1 MSQAATPQL
10 RAEAQPVRTG
20 FAPALVATWVL
31 TWRELVRYA
40 RQPSRIAASLGTS
53 LLIWI
58 FLGSGFA
65 ASFSSPHATGAPAAV
80 ATSPAL
86 TPAATSLHE
95 GAGSYALHL
104 LPGMLALTVVF
115 SSVFGS
121 ISLIDDRN
129 EGFLQSVLVSPTP
142 RWALVASKLLG
153 GSLLALG
160 QAVLLLPGIY
170 LFGARPG
177 LFSLVEAV
185 AALACASL
193 GVTALGLA
201 LAWRINSVQGFHGV
215 MNLVLMPMW
224 LLAGTL
230 FPIQGASGWLR
241 PLMLIDPLTWPS
253 EALRH
258 AVTATPPAASLP
270 VTWLLALLFPA
281 IASFFAWISMRG
293 RAN

>member
-1 MSQAATPQL
+1 MTQATAPLHAQLQPARSGLSSALAATW
-10 RAEAQPVRTG
+10 T
-20 FAPALVATWVL
+20 L
-31 TWRELVRYA
+31 TWRELIRYA
-40 RQPSRIAASLGTS
+40 RQPSRIAATLGTS
-53 LLIWI
+53 ILIWI

-65 ASFSSPHATGAPAAV
+65 ASFSSPATI
-80 ATSPAL
+80 
-86 TPAATSLHE
+86 AATSDS
-95 GAGSYALHL
+95 AGSYALHL

-153 GSLLALG
+153 GSLIALS

-177 LFSLVEAV
+177 ILALVEAV

-258 AVTATPPAASLP
+258 AVTGTAPAASLGL
-270 VTWLLALLFPA
+270 TWLLTLLFPTL
-281 IASFFAWISMRG
+281 ASLFAWASMRG
-293 RAN
+293 KAK

>member
-1 MSQAATPQL
+1 MSHPAPPHNTETQPI
-10 RAEAQPVRTG
+10 RAG
-20 FAPALVATWVL
+20 FAAALSATWVL
-31 TWRELVRYA
+31 TRRELIRYA

-53 LLIWI
+53 LLIWV

-65 ASFSSPHATGAPAAV
+65 ASFASPAAV
-80 ATSPAL
+80 SA
-86 TPAATSLHE
+86 

-142 RWALVASKLLG
+142 RWTLVASKLLG
-153 GSLLALG
+153 GSMLALG
-160 QAVLLLPGIY
+160 QAALLLPGVY
-170 LFGARPG
+170 FFGARPG
-177 LFSLVEAV
+177 ILSLIEAI
-185 AALACASL
+185 AALACASV
-193 GVTALGLA
+193 GVTAVGLA

-241 PLMLIDPLTWPS
+241 PLMLLDPLTWPS

-258 AVTATPPAASLP
+258 AVTGTPPVASLT
-270 VTWLLALLFPA
+270 VTWLLALLFPTL
-281 IASFFAWISMRG
+281 ASLFAWFSMR
-293 RAN
+293 RKAN

>member
-1 MSQAATPQL
+1 MSHDAGNVPAARHAEV
-10 RAEAQPVRTG
+10 RAEVQPVRGG
-20 FAPALVATWVL
+20 FATALAATWVL
-31 TWRELVRYA
+31 TRRELVRYA

-65 ASFSSPHATGAPAAV
+65 ASF
-80 ATSPAL
+80 TSPAAS
-86 TPAATSLHE
+86 AATHD

-177 LFSLVEAV
+177 VFALIEAV
-185 AALACASL
+185 AALACTSL

-241 PLMLIDPLTWPS
+241 PLMLADPLTWPS

-258 AVTATPPAASLP
+258 AVTGTHPAAPLG
-270 VTWLLALLFPA
+270 VTWLLALLFPTV
-281 IASFFAWISMRG
+281 ASLFAWLSMRG

>member
-1 MSQAATPQL
+1 MSQAITPL
-10 RAEAQPVRTG
+10 RAEAQPIRTG
-20 FAPALVATWVL
+20 LAPALVATWVL
-31 TWRELVRYA
+31 TSRELVRYV

-53 LLIWI
+53 VLIWV

-65 ASFSSPHATGAPAAV
+65 ASFSSP
-80 ATSPAL
+80 ATSTA
-86 TPAATSLHE
+86 AATTDS
-95 GAGSYALHL
+95 AGSYALHL

-153 GSLLALG
+153 GSLIALS

-170 LFGARPG
+170 LFGANPG
-177 LFSLVEAV
+177 VLSLIEAV

-241 PLMLIDPLTWPS
+241 PLMLLDPLTWPS

-258 AVTATPPAASLP
+258 AVTGTAPAASLG

-281 IASFFAWISMRG
+281 LASLFAWFSMRG
-293 RAN
+293 KAN

>member
-1 MSQAATPQL
+1 MTQATAPLQ
-10 RAEAQPVRTG
+10 AQIQPVRSGLTS
-20 FAPALVATWVL
+20 ALAATWTL
-31 TWRELVRYA
+31 TWRELIRYA
-40 RQPSRIAASLGTS
+40 RQPSRIAATLGTS
-53 LLIWI
+53 ILIWI

-65 ASFSSPHATGAPAAV
+65 ASFSSPATI
-80 ATSPAL
+80 
-86 TPAATSLHE
+86 AATNDS
-95 GAGSYALHL
+95 AGSYALHL

-115 SSVFGS
+115 SSVFAS

-153 GSLLALG
+153 GSLIALS

-177 LFSLVEAV
+177 IFALFEAV

-258 AVTATPPAASLP
+258 AVTGTAPAASLGL
-270 VTWLLALLFPA
+270 TWFLTLLFPTL
-281 IASFFAWISMRG
+281 ASLFAWASMRG
-293 RAN
+293 KAK

>member
-1 MSQAATPQL
+1 MSTPDIL
-10 RAEAQPVRTG
+10 AGVRAEPQPIRG
-20 FAPALVATWVL
+20 GLATAFGATMTL
-31 TWRELVRYA
+31 TMRELIRYA
-40 RQPSRIAASLGTS
+40 RQPSRVVASLGTS
-53 LLIWI
+53 VLIWI

-65 ASFSSPHATGAPAAV
+65 ASFASPHAPSGAAMTDPASTQTAM
-80 ATSPAL
+80 
-86 TPAATSLHE
+86 H
-95 GAGSYALHL
+95 AGSGSYGLHL

-142 RWALVASKLLG
+142 RWALVASKLFG
-153 GSLLALG
+153 GSLLAMLQG
-160 QAVLLLPGIY
+160 VLLLPGVY
-170 LFGARPG
+170 LLGARPG
-177 LFSLVEAV
+177 PLELLEAI

-230 FPIQGASGWLR
+230 FPIQGASVWLK
-241 PLMLIDPLTWPS
+241 PLMLADPLTWPS

-258 AVTATPPAASLP
+258 ALTATPTAASLST
-270 VTWLLALLFPA
+270 TWLLTLLFPLL
-281 IASFFAWISMRG
+281 ASTFAWLSMRG

>member
-1 MSQAATPQL
+1 MSLTASSPFHTDTHTPRVTFVAAL
-10 RAEAQPVRTG
+10 A
-20 FAPALVATWVL
+20 ATWVL
-31 TWRELVRYA
+31 TRRELLRYA
-40 RQPSRIAASLGTS
+40 RQPSRIAATLGTS
-53 LLIWI
+53 ILIWI

-65 ASFSSPHATGAPAAV
+65 ASFASPAAINAV
-80 ATSPAL
+80 AAAETATSGAV
-86 TPAATSLHE
+86 TST
-95 GAGSYALHL
+95 ASYAMHL

-153 GSLLALG
+153 GSLLALS
-160 QAVLLLPGIY
+160 QAALLLPGVY
-170 LFGARPG
+170 FFGARPG
-177 LFSLVEAV
+177 LLSIIEAI
-185 AALACASL
+185 AALACASV

-230 FPIQGASGWLR
+230 FPIQGASGWLK
-241 PLMLIDPLTWPS
+241 PLMLADPLTWPS

-258 AVTATPPAASLP
+258 AITGTEPAAPLAI
-270 VTWLLALLFPA
+270 TWLLAVLFP
-281 IASFFAWISMRG
+281 ILASLFAWVSMRG